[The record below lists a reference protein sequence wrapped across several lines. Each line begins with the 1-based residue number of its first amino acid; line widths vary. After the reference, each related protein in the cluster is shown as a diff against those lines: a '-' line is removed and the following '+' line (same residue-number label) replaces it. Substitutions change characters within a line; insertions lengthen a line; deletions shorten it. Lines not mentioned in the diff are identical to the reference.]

1 LALSFHAKLPGEL
14 APALTRCECAINYH
28 EVVTL
33 LAPDA
38 PFHIVSNAGSGSKDA
53 HEAREQIEAVLSAA
67 GRPHEFILIEDPSKL
82 ASVAKRAVD
91 AAAKSGGAV
100 VAAGGDGTI
109 NSVVQAVLPTR
120 RPFGIIPLGTFN
132 YSSRAHGIPL
142 DTTEATRSL
151 LTSVIKPVQVGLVND
166 RAFLVNASL
175 GLYPELLQDREEYKS
190 QYGRHR
196 TVAMWSGLMTLLR
209 EHRQLSVEIEHDQ
222 GRERMRTP
230 SIFIGNNALQ
240 LEQIGLE
247 EAEAVKRWRLAAVIV
262 QPVSTSELIGLAFRG
277 MLGRLGED
285 DRVSNFSFQSMTV
298 RLLSRVSRRGIK
310 VAVDG
315 EIFWCVP
322 PITFRVAPQPLML
335 MAPAPA
341 NQ

>member
-1 LALSFHAKLPGEL
+1 MADAS
-14 APALTRCECAINYH
+14 
-28 EVVTL
+28 

-38 PFHIVSNAGSGSKDA
+38 PFHIVSNAGSGPKDA
-53 HEAREQIEAVLSAA
+53 HEAREQIEAVLAAA
-67 GRPHEFILIEDPSKL
+67 GRSHEFILIEDPSQL

-100 VAAGGDGTI
+100 VVAGGDGTI

-120 RPFGIIPLGTFN
+120 RPFGIIPQGTFN
-132 YSSRAHGIPL
+132 YSSRAQGIPL

-151 LTSVIKPVQVGLVND
+151 LTARLKPVQVGLVND

-175 GLYPELLQDREEYKS
+175 GLYPELLQDREEYKR

-196 TVAMWSGLMTLLR
+196 TVAMWSGLMTLMR
-209 EHRQLSVEIEHDQ
+209 EHRQLLVEIEHDK
-222 GRERMRTP
+222 GRERIRTP

-240 LEQIGLE
+240 LEQVGLE

-262 QPVSTSELIGLAFRG
+262 QSVGTSELLSLAFRG
-277 MLGRLGED
+277 LLGRLGED
-285 DRVSNFSFQSMTV
+285 DRVLNFSFQSMTV
-298 RLLSRVSRRGIK
+298 RPLSGVGKRGIK
-310 VAVDG
+310 LAVDG
-315 EIFWCVP
+315 EIFWCQP

-335 MAPAPA
+335 MTPAA
-341 NQ
+341 SRQ